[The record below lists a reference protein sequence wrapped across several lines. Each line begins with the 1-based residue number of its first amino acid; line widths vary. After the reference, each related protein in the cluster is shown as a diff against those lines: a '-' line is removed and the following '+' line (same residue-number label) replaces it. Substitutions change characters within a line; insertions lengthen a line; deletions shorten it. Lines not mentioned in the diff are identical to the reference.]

1 MKFCNFYYSLLY
13 LYGMDNEYGIIEWH
27 PLDDKVL
34 EQLSLQT
41 YNDKIKFLQNC
52 EKNNLTDDNYFNN
65 HKSIP
70 AIKFIWKNSKHNSDT
85 IILQLHYLICN
96 SHEKRYID
104 NLDKCEILL
113 KNMLNKDAGSLT
125 VKDKLQILYGNE
137 WRFKEVG
144 RADIIDK
151 MFEKL
156 STPEKTVI
164 YPHDNANY
172 RFIVKDK
179 FVFLQKLMKNNKY
192 YEIADLTKYFEEDF
206 KNKIPTN
213 KQEFCNYI
221 KNHTKDILA
230 GCDKLDEDDKQQVC
244 ELLNIQYEK
253 PTQSIINCP
262 VCNLCS
268 FGCHIC

>member
-1 MKFCNFYYSLLY
+1 MNH
-13 LYGMDNEYGIIEWH
+13 EYRITEWR

-85 IILQLHYLICN
+85 IILQLHYLIN
-96 SHEKRYID
+96 NGNEKRYTD
-104 NLDKCEILL
+104 NVDKREISL
-113 KNMLNKDAGSLT
+113 KNVLNKDAGSLT
-125 VKDKLQILYGNE
+125 VEDKLQILYGNE

-156 STPEKTVI
+156 SAPKTTVI
-164 YPHDNANY
+164 YQHDNADY
-172 RFIVKDK
+172 RLIVKDK
-179 FVFLQKLMKNNKY
+179 FVFLQKLMKNNTY
-192 YEIADLTKYFEEDF
+192 YEIADLTKCFEEDF
-206 KNKIPTN
+206 KNNIPTN
-213 KQEFCNYI
+213 KREFYNCI

-244 ELLNIQYEK
+244 KLLNIPYEK

-268 FGCHIC
+268 FRCHIC